1 MRGWPKLNSLDP
13 INKGLLAY
21 WTLDGATVNG
31 TSVADVSGGANTGT
45 LTNAPTLV
53 AGMIGQAYSFNGSNQ
68 YISVAD
74 TAALRLGGNYSVS
87 VRVKPSSL
95 HNFGNIFGK
104 IGTSSLSGWGIITF
118 SDGHW
123 GWQIGGQSDTNSATG
138 ALQNGIWSH
147 LVATYDGTTLSLYQ
161 NGTLKVTSTRS
172 ATTST
177 TNALTIGTDLQN
189 GRYFT
194 GAIDDVRV
202 ASVAW
207 SPADVMRLYTDTP
220 GGLGLVAP
228 RRVLVGAATALISS
242 LTEAATAT
250 DTVSGLLAASG
261 AVTEAATAT
270 DTVSG
275 LLAASGAVTEAATA
289 SDTVSGAFAALASIT
304 EAATASDTPT
314 ATGAGAVTVLEAA
327 VASDAITSSLAAA
340 VAITEAAT
348 AADTASG
355 LFAAAAA
362 VTDATTASDA
372 VSGTFAASASV
383 TDAATA
389 TETASGVR
397 GAVASVTDAA
407 TGADTMSGT
416 FGALASVTD
425 AAAATDTVS
434 DALGLVV
441 SVAETATATDAPAN
455 VLGLSSAVTEA
466 GAATD
471 AATPS
476 LGLLAAITEAAAS
489 ADTATAAAS
498 STASLAD
505 ATSATDNATA
515 ILAFLASA
523 SEGIFAAD
531 VVTALNSDSRVTLA
545 EPLAALDTVTA
556 IRRGALAR
564 AATSHAIPRHL

>member
-242 LTEAATAT
+242 L
-250 DTVSGLLAASG
+250 
-261 AVTEAATAT
+261 TEAATAT